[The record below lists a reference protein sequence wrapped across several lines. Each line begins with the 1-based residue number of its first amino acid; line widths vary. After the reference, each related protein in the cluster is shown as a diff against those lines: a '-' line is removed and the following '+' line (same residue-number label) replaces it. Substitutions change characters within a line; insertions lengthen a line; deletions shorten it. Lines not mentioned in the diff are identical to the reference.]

1 MKLQSIMAKLPEKQ
15 RLVFQ
20 MKYYEDLKFTEISE
34 ILGTTVGA
42 LKASFHI
49 AKKKIIDELK
59 LNQTF

>member
-1 MKLQSIMAKLPEKQ
+1 
-15 RLVFQ
+15 

-34 ILGTTVGA
+34 ILGITVGA